1 MRSAASILLA
11 FALVGCAS
19 PRAAFE
25 RLWPGYERAI
35 FEVREGREAGEALP
49 EVRFEARWGGAAE
62 VRYQQEDA
70 IVTETSALADGGAR
84 WRRRFVIE
92 ALPANRELVIRVP
105 TRSGTGRL
113 LEITVNGAPLDA
125 APGALESVVQLARD
139 EATVIELNDLARE

>member
-35 FEVREGREAGEALP
+35 FEVRDGREAGEALP
-49 EVRFEARWGGAAE
+49 EVRFEAGWGGKVE
-62 VRYQQEDA
+62 VRYRHDEA
-70 IVTETSALADGGAR
+70 IVTESSAIADGGAR

-105 TRSGTGRL
+105 TRSGVGRPL
-113 LEITVNGAPLDA
+113 SVTVNGAPLEPS
-125 APGALESVVQLARD
+125 PGTLESVVHLARD
-139 EATVIELNDLARE
+139 EATVIELQDH

>member
-11 FALVGCAS
+11 CALAGCAS

-49 EVRFEARWGGAAE
+49 EVRFDAHWGGKIE
-62 VRYQQEDA
+62 VRYRHDEA
-70 IVTETSALADGGAR
+70 IVTESSALADGGAR

-105 TRSGTGRL
+105 TRSGAGRL
-113 LEITVNGAPLDA
+113 LSVTVNGAPLEPS
-125 APGALESVVQLARD
+125 PGTLESVVHLARD
-139 EATVIELNDLARE
+139 EATVIELQDH